1 MTTTLSS
8 LMSSLPPEGLHLY
21 CPVPLREHP
30 AGSQMLDGTG
40 AAWAVE
46 QGLCSPGSR
55 LTHMNLGGLI
65 AHGMPF
71 VTEAAGTAMTCYS
84 YWAFKWDDHLD
95 TLTSDLSR
103 AVALTGEANRVLYE
117 PPDAPLPA
125 DPFLSSL
132 RDLRK
137 QMEEC
142 LGTDGMA
149 ALRAENTHWLGGQL
163 WKAALQS
170 AATAAPTVG
179 EYLRM
184 RWSKAGA
191 SALASYTA
199 PGAGYVMTP
208 AELYDPLVRAF
219 TQAAFY
225 PCIIINDLGSLAK
238 EAQEDGEVNIFSA
251 LAADQALDTAAALL
265 KAAELYEHI
274 LCLMLRLQQRL
285 LQDPRPAVARY
296 AAELPQWIPATV
308 NFTATSARYLTAE
321 TTSDNDGP
329 PALPTLTP
337 SPTPLLWDPDDLT
350 PPPYPDI
357 AWMWRHLNP

>member
-1 MTTTLSS
+1 MTTTLGELVSN
-8 LMSSLPPEGLHLY
+8 LPPEGLRLY

-30 AGSQMLDGTG
+30 AGGRVLDEAG

-55 LTHMNLGGLI
+55 LTRMNIGALI

-71 VTEAAGTAMTCYS
+71 VTEAAGIAMTCYS

-95 TLTSDLSR
+95 TLTGDLAR

-137 QMEEC
+137 RMEEC
-142 LGTDGMA
+142 LGTDGMEA
-149 ALRAENTHWLGGQL
+149 VRSENAHWLGGQL
-163 WKAALQS
+163 WKVALQS
-170 AATAAPTVG
+170 AGTAVPTVG

-184 RWSKAGA
+184 RWPKAGA
-191 SALASYTA
+191 GALAAYTA
-199 PGAGYVMTP
+199 PGAGYAMTP

-219 TQAAFY
+219 TLATFY
-225 PCIIINDLGSLAK
+225 PCLIVNDLGSLAK
-238 EAQEDGEVNIFSA
+238 EAQDGDVNLFSA
-251 LAADQALDTAAALL
+251 LAAEQSLDTATALF
-265 KAAELYEHI
+265 KAAELYERV

-285 LQDPRPAVARY
+285 LRDPRPAVARY
-296 AAELPQWIPATV
+296 AAELPQWVPASLD
-308 NFTATSARYLTAE
+308 FTAASARYLTAE
-321 TTSDNDGP
+321 TTGDGDGP

-357 AWMWRHLNP
+357 AWMWRHLSP